1 MKQKK
6 EKSKNDII
14 MGADPF
20 GIALKDAVKSALLED
35 GFNVIDITGKRKQNY
50 FDAAQ
55 EVASAVSDG
64 KCAFGFLFCGTGAG
78 VSIVANKFMGVN
90 CVLCECEE
98 TARLSRIINNANIL
112 AMGGMVVSPYM
123 GVKMARAFLK
133 AKFSKGL
140 AGVDPNFL
148 KAAVKRVREI
158 EELVVERNYKS
169 LKGK

>member
-55 EVASAVSDG
+55 EVGSAVSDG

-98 TARLSRIINNANIL
+98 TA
-112 AMGGMVVSPYM
+112 
-123 GVKMARAFLK
+123 
-133 AKFSKGL
+133 
-140 AGVDPNFL
+140 
-148 KAAVKRVREI
+148 
-158 EELVVERNYKS
+158 
-169 LKGK
+169 

>member
-55 EVASAVSDG
+55 EVGSAVSDG
-64 KCAFGFLFCGTGAG
+64 KCAFGFLFLRIGRSYHRFSYCRIRSLRPAG
-78 VSIVANKFMGVN
+78 F
-90 CVLCECEE
+90 
-98 TARLSRIINNANIL
+98 SRT
-112 AMGGMVVSPYM
+112 
-123 GVKMARAFLK
+123 
-133 AKFSKGL
+133 
-140 AGVDPNFL
+140 
-148 KAAVKRVREI
+148 
-158 EELVVERNYKS
+158 
-169 LKGK
+169 